1 MRVNNCPASPMHR
14 LDQVVNHLPRN
25 EHPLLLESLKQL
37 VHIYRGIHSASSMS
51 LQLIPSVF
59 VGVSIWKHGLPR
71 VNLDAVVGE
80 ELRGVA
86 CCIGSSTV
94 VLKYN
99 AMRRLMC
106 EIPQPKNMRF
116 YV

>member
-1 MRVNNCPASPMHR
+1 MNQAMNR
-14 LDQVVNHLPRN
+14 LQSDG
-25 EHPLLLESLKQL
+25 HPLLLECLNQL
-37 VHIYRGIHSASSMS
+37 THVCRGVHCASNPS

-59 VGVSIWKHGLPR
+59 VGVSIRKHGLPR